1 LRRAFSKDTYVL
13 LYQISHGLAASR
25 DVLEMFSFSAAPV
38 TMDTPGRVR
47 EKQASEELKDRK
59 QEPPEEPQEPKPK

>member
-1 LRRAFSKDTYVL
+1 MSVY
-13 LYQISHGLAASR
+13 
-25 DVLEMFSFSAAPV
+25 EMFSFSAAPV